1 MLNKGGELYTII
13 VQFKVAES
21 IPSLITKV
29 TLWLPISL
37 EVGVIIN
44 WLVPNEFFLYV
55 ILDKGGETL
64 IKVKVR
70 LA

>member
-1 MLNKGGELYTII
+1 MLNIGGELCTII
-13 VQFKVAES
+13 IQFKAAES

-44 WLVPNEFFLYV
+44 WLVPNEF
-55 ILDKGGETL
+55 IP
-64 IKVKVR
+64 
-70 LA
+70 